1 MLEVLAFPFP
11 FSTYQNLT
19 YPESWWSANFACDFM
34 RSLNLN
40 CSVCVSTAF
49 CLPVCYCMGLISSV
63 LWLFTKPSSKARI
76 VSYSS
81 CNPRNIKPRE
91 VIPYRR
97 QLVSVCWAT
106 KKLNEGTN
114 GKPCGGIQRT
124 LLPSQIGRQQ
134 ITWEFQ
140 SQEPQGKAATS
151 QPEILD
157 LSRIYSHYM
166 FLINTR
172 ILLLALVSKQ

>member
-1 MLEVLAFPFP
+1 
-11 FSTYQNLT
+11 
-19 YPESWWSANFACDFM
+19 M

-40 CSVCVSTAF
+40 CSVFPQPSVYLSAIVWVSSPLYF
-49 CLPVCYCMGLISSV
+49 GCLQNPPQKRGSFLIHLV
-63 LWLFTKPSSKARI
+63 
-76 VSYSS
+76 
-81 CNPRNIKPRE
+81 IKPRE

-114 GKPCGGIQRT
+114 GKPCGGIQRI

-140 SQEPQGKAATS
+140 SQESQGKAATS

-166 FLINTR
+166 FLINTH
-172 ILLLALVSKQ
+172 ILLLALVFKQ